1 MGAFLHDY
9 TTIEDL
15 KKILCKCMDPKG
27 DKLMFIQGN
36 YDPERITLY
45 MGSTELETGDNEDG
59 EPRNLTDYGIE
70 ASGG

>member
-1 MGAFLHDY
+1 
-9 TTIEDL
+9 
-15 KKILCKCMDPKG
+15 MDPKG